1 MEQRG
6 DGRVISTLILS
17 RCFLFFFFFLF
28 FLSAF
33 PVSATTSFELTPVT
47 LYEGTSHIFNFT
59 ITTSHLSK
67 PIDEINLSAAAL
79 NSLIVTNDSQF
90 NQGWDA
96 VLGTS
101 SILWKNNSIP
111 KGSFVIYT
119 YLQFSA
125 KLPVVS
131 ADKSEQWQISTVDN
145 KGAVTTNTL
154 NVTIQNDATPPVL
167 SNTYPAANGFLR
179 SASNVVSTQAA
190 DPESGVASVGFNVSA
205 CGGNTT
211 TTTVLGLTADTP
223 DNYSA
228 SADFSS
234 FAEGT
239 PVCFSF
245 SSSSNGGEMAVA
257 GGNFTIDNTPPAVT
271 AVSPADNT
279 FIAAAPNLSFFAN
292 DSISPS
298 VSCTV
303 LLNGAAIANITPN
316 QSALATV
323 SAASA
328 NTSDGSYPW
337 SVSCTDLAGNTGA
350 SAVRTVKVD
359 TAPPTISLNAVPLI
373 IRGRQNTVSG
383 TIADFSGVSLVS
395 SHVTLNATAN
405 QTVPASSDGSSYT
418 FTLAPEST
426 TELGQYSLIVHAED
440 SVGHGTSATV
450 SYNVTYNYAIA
461 LNAVSAAP
469 GADATL
475 TGTVRMDNQSLAK
488 ETSITLVLPD
498 GTTVLVPLNKQTGG
512 FSYTVSAPAATGTYA
527 VVARASSEN
536 GITYN
541 GTSNLTVT
549 STPPPSSEPGS
560 GRGTRRP
567 GASSPSAGSPASSTT
582 GSGASISSASSAAP
596 ASSASPSGSS
606 SAPSS
611 SASASAPASSDG
623 ATGIGRAG
631 GFITAALLKYSKLI
645 WTIIVVTLVIGVL
658 VYISRG
664 PEGAVTVRR
673 SDSSGSS
680 FSSSSS
686 ASSVSSSS
694 LSSTSSPS
702 VFSSSFQQPIRE
714 STTRHDLDLDEYLR
728 SRLGK

>member
-17 RCFLFFFFFLF
+17 LCFLF

-33 PVSATTSFELTPVT
+33 PVSAATSFELTPIT

-125 KLPVVS
+125 KLPQVS
-131 ADKSEQWQISTVDN
+131 ADKNEQWQISTVDN
-145 KGAVTTNTL
+145 KGVVTVNTL

-167 SNTYPAANGFLR
+167 SNTYPPANGFLR
-179 SASNVVSTQAA
+179 SASNMVNTQAA
-190 DPESGVASVGFNVSA
+190 DPESGVASVGFNFSA

-211 TTTVLGLTADTP
+211 TTTLLGKSSDTP

-234 FAEGT
+234 FTEGT

-245 SSSSNGGEMAVA
+245 SSSSNGGEWSLA
-257 GGNFTIDNTPPAVT
+257 GGNFTIDNTPPVVT

-292 DSISPS
+292 DSFSPS

-323 SAASA
+323 STVSA
-328 NTSDGSYPW
+328 NAGDGAHPW
-337 SVSCTDLAGNTGA
+337 SVSCTDLAGNTGV
-350 SAVRTVKVD
+350 SAARTVKID
-359 TAPPTISLNAVPLI
+359 TAPPNISLNIVPLI

-383 TIADFSGVSLVS
+383 TIADFSGVAQVS
-395 SHVTLNATAN
+395 SHVVLNATAN
-405 QTVPASSDGSSYT
+405 QTVPASSDGSAYT
-418 FTLAPEST
+418 FTLVPEST
-426 TELGQYSLIVHAED
+426 TELGQYTLIVHAED
-440 SVGHGTSATV
+440 SVGHGTTATAA
-450 SYNVTYNYAIA
+450 YNVTYNYALT
-461 LNAVSAAP
+461 LNAVSAAQ
-469 GADATL
+469 GADVTL
-475 TGTVRMDNQSLAK
+475 TGTVRMDNASLPK

-498 GTTVLVPLNKQTGG
+498 GASVVVPLNNQTGG
-512 FSYTVSAPAATGTYA
+512 FSYTIPAPATTGTYD
-527 VVARASSEN
+527 VLARVSSEN

-541 GTSNLTVT
+541 STSTLTVT
-549 STPPPSSEPGS
+549 FASPASSEPGS
-560 GRGTRRP
+560 GRGTRRSGDSSP
-567 GASSPSAGSPASSTT
+567 GAGSPSAAAGT
-582 GSGASISSASSAAP
+582 GAVSGVSA
-596 ASSASPSGSS
+596 ASSASAPASAGT
-606 SAPSS
+606 APSS
-611 SASASAPASSDG
+611 SPSSAVSASAPASSDG

-631 GFITAALLKYSKLI
+631 GFITTALLKYSKLL
-645 WTIIVVTLVIGVL
+645 WTVIVVALVIGVL

-673 SDSSGSS
+673 SHSSEFSVPSSPPSSS
-680 FSSSSS
+680 FSSSS
-686 ASSVSSSS
+686 ASSSS
-694 LSSTSSPS
+694 PSSNS
-702 VFSSSFQQPIRE
+702 VFSQSFQQPIRE

-728 SRLGK
+728 SRLEK

>member
-17 RCFLFFFFFLF
+17 LCFLFSLF

-33 PVSATTSFELTPVT
+33 PVSAATSFELTPLT

-67 PIDEINLSAAAL
+67 PIDEINLSAIAL

-131 ADKSEQWQISTVDN
+131 ADKREQWQISTVDN
-145 KGAVTTNTL
+145 KGVVTINTL

-179 SASNVVSTQAA
+179 SASNVVSAQAA

-211 TTTVLGLTADTP
+211 TTTLLGKSPDTP

-234 FAEGT
+234 FTEGT

-316 QSALATV
+316 QSQLATI
-323 SAASA
+323 STASA
-328 NTSDGSYPW
+328 NASDGSYPW

-395 SHVTLNATAN
+395 SHATLNATAN
-405 QTVPASSDGSSYT
+405 QTVPVSSDGSSYT

-440 SVGHGTSATV
+440 GVGHGTTATV
-450 SYNVTYNYAIA
+450 AYNVTYNYAVT
-461 LNAVSAAP
+461 LNEVSAAP

-475 TGTVRMDNQSLAK
+475 IGTVRMDNASLVK
-488 ETSITLVLPD
+488 ETSISLALPNGTSVLVL
-498 GTTVLVPLNKQTGG
+498 LNNQTGG
-512 FSYTVSAPAATGTYA
+512 FSYTISAPAATGTYDIA
-527 VVARASSEN
+527 ARVSSEN

-541 GTSNLTVT
+541 GTSLLIVT
-549 STPPPSSEPGS
+549 ASPPSSEPGS
-560 GRGTRRP
+560 GRGTRRSGDSSP
-567 GASSPSAGSPASSTT
+567 GASPGAPSAGSPGVAAGT
-582 GSGASISSASSAAP
+582 GAVSGISA
-596 ASSASPSGSS
+596 ASSASAPASASPSS
-606 SAPSS
+606 SPS

-645 WTIIVVTLVIGVL
+645 WTIIVVALVIGVL

-680 FSSSSS
+680 VPSS

-694 LSSTSSPS
+694 FSSSSTSPS
-702 VFSSSFQQPIRE
+702 VFSPSFQQPIRE